1 MDIAKILMPTFTGLM
16 AATVGLFNDMSP
28 YLVFGFLAAGLLKVF
43 LREDLVARHLGTHDF
58 KSIIKASLFGIP
70 LPVCSCGVIP
80 MMLGLRKQGA
90 SKAAL
95 CSFMIS
101 TPTTG
106 VDSILAT
113 FALLGV
119 FFAVF
124 RVLATFLVAMI
135 VGMAS
140 LLVPDIRRHDEKEGS
155 GAEPGACCCEGKPS
169 AGKAC
174 GSTHAAGMGEKLRQA
189 LQYGFYD
196 LLKDSGR
203 SIVLGVFIGGAI
215 TYFVPASLVE
225 NYLGNPWL
233 SMLIMLIIGIP
244 MYVCS
249 TGSIPVVAA
258 LMMKG
263 LNPGAA
269 FVFLIT
275 GPATNAVSF
284 AVMAREFGI
293 KSMLIFMVSLALS
306 ALAMGALFNTAW
318 GLWGVPGAVFMPPH
332 HMTGFPVWINYIS
345 SVVMAGCIFLSWNRL
360 RT

>member
-1 MDIAKILMPTFTGLM
+1 MHTFTGLM
-16 AATVGLFNDMSP
+16 TASLGLFNDMSP
-28 YLVFGFLAAGLLKVF
+28 YLVLGFLAAGLLKVF
-43 LREDLVARHLGTHDF
+43 LREDLVARHLGRHDLL
-58 KSIIKASLFGIP
+58 SIVKASLFGIP

-113 FALLGV
+113 FALLGG
-119 FFAVF
+119 FFAGF
-124 RVLATFLVAMI
+124 RVAATFLVAML
-135 VGMAS
+135 VGAAS
-140 LLVPDIRRHDEKEGS
+140 LLVPDVRRREDKEGA
-155 GAEPGACCCEGKPS
+155 GAKPGACCCEGKS
-169 AGKAC
+169 AVEEICCSLQKV
-174 GSTHAAGMGEKLRQA
+174 GMGAKLRQA

-233 SMLIMLIIGIP
+233 SMMIMLVIGIP

-258 LMMKG
+258 LMLKG

-306 ALAMGALFNTAW
+306 ALAMGALFNVAW
-318 GLWGVPGAVFMPPH
+318 GLWGTPGTLFMPPH
-332 HMTGFPVWINYIS
+332 HMTGMPVWVNYIS
-345 SVVMAGCIFLSWNRL
+345 SAVMAGCIIFSWKKFRS
-360 RT
+360 